1 MNIKLMLAAVVG
13 IILSVGITG
22 VVLVTS
28 KDAKTNEYAAIDLP
42 DVKVNEY
49 APNSNINPMTP
60 VEEAEADRRA
70 TLHGEN
76 ADLARE
82 VAASDETKTAAF
94 VATPV
99 VENVLSLGQ
108 PGDALGG
115 KLFGNLFTPEPVEE
129 EIEVVL
135 QEPEPEP
142 EPEIELV
149 EEPKVEEVVEA
160 QPDPRRDL
168 LVRGSKMMEQLQV
181 APMDYLP
188 NPTVRMLDEH
198 SFYIPA
204 ELLGLELDQFA
215 RTSVFDDSRAYLVA
229 DSTNTIN
236 LTDPVVVPPPS
247 YTTDIY
253 NGLNPDEHSPARPQH
268 VVVEPGGTYARNG
281 LPGLPRSDRQ
291 LSGTLIEFG
300 EMRFASLSYGFNNKE
315 PLGLPIIATM
325 TDYDANGRPGPFD
338 GATLRGEVQY
348 SELNASIVFDTARLK
363 TGEVY
368 SIEAIAV
375 AGRNGTTGVAERVN
389 KHTLARYGSLFLA
402 GLIEG
407 IGEAYQFRL
416 LNDAENSPVIVVDGS
431 GNTIDASNSDEPTD
445 GEILA
450 GALRPVG
457 QNLSNAAAQ
466 GFNRRPTISAR
477 AGMPFAVVFVE
488 TVTVEDIQR

>member
-1 MNIKLMLAAVVG
+1 MNIKLMLAGVVG
-13 IILSVGITG
+13 IILSVGIIG

-28 KDAKTNEYAAIDLP
+28 KEAKTNDYAAIDLP
-42 DVKVNEY
+42 DVKVNEF
-49 APNSNINPMTP
+49 APSSNINPMTP
-60 VEEAEADRRA
+60 VEEEEADRRA

-76 ADLARE
+76 ADQARE
-82 VAASDETKTAAF
+82 VAASDEAMTAAF

-99 VENVLSLGQ
+99 VEDVLSLGQ

-115 KLFGNLFTPEPVEE
+115 KLFGDLFTPEPVEE

-135 QEPEPEP
+135 QEVEPEP

-149 EEPKVEEVVEA
+149 EEPQVKEVVEE
-160 QPDPRRDL
+160 QSDPRRDL
-168 LVRGSKMMEQLQV
+168 LIRGSKMMEQLEV
-181 APMDYLP
+181 APLDYLP
-188 NPTVRMLDEH
+188 NPAVRALGEH

-204 ELLGLELDQFA
+204 EFLSLDLDKLA
-215 RTSVFDDSRAYLVA
+215 RSSVLDDSRAYLVA
-229 DSTNTIN
+229 GSTTTIN
-236 LTDPVVVPPPS
+236 LNDPVVVPPPT

-253 NGLNPDEHSPARPQH
+253 NGLSPDEHSPARPQH
-268 VVVEPGGTYARNG
+268 VVVEPGGTYANNG
-281 LPGLPRSDRQ
+281 LPGVSSSDRQ

-325 TDYDANGRPGPFD
+325 TDYDENGRPGPFD

-348 SELNASIVFDTARLK
+348 SELNASIIFDTARLK

-375 AGRNGTTGVAERVN
+375 AGSNGTTGIAEKVN
-389 KHTLARYGSLFLA
+389 RHTLSRYGSLFLA

-407 IGEAYQFRL
+407 IGEIAQFRL
-416 LNDAENSPVIVVDGS
+416 TKDNDKSTVIIVDGS
-431 GNTIDASNSDEPTD
+431 GNTVESPKSDAPTT

-450 GALRPVG
+450 GALRPIG
-457 QNLSNAAAQ
+457 QNLSSAAAQ
-466 GFNRRPTISAR
+466 GFNQRPTISAR

-488 TVTVEDIQR
+488 SVTVEDVQR